1 MNKEKLTSVL
11 KSDKSAME
19 KWEGIQKLLEKAG
32 NEAGVSFVGHDRQG
46 DSDVHVP
53 ASGQKR
59 VAFAPSFVEESVHR
73 ASEVLCCWGAVV
85 SRRQVLLSDRSG
97 SN

>member
-1 MNKEKLTSVL
+1 ML

-19 KWEGIQKLLEKAG
+19 KWEAIQKLLEKAG

-59 VAFAPSFVEESVHR
+59 VAFAPSFVEESVHSPPR
-73 ASEVLCCWGAVV
+73 
-85 SRRQVLLSDRSG
+85 LLPSHPQYNTPSSTREGTSL
-97 SN
+97 

>member
-46 DSDVHVP
+46 DSDVHIP
-53 ASGQKR
+53 KAGQKR
-59 VAFAPSFVEESVHR
+59 VAFAPSSVEESVHR
-73 ASEVLCCWGAVV
+73 ASEILCCWGAVV
-85 SRRQVLLSDRSG
+85 SCRQVLLSDRSG

>member
-1 MNKEKLTSVL
+1 ML

-19 KWEGIQKLLEKAG
+19 KWEAIQKLLEKAG

-53 ASGQKR
+53 ETGQKR
-59 VAFAPSFVEESVHR
+59 VAFAPSFVEESVHC

-85 SRRQVLLSDRSG
+85 SYRPLLLSDRSG
-97 SN
+97 PN

>member
-1 MNKEKLTSVL
+1 ML

-19 KWEGIQKLLEKAG
+19 KWEAIQKLLEKVG

-53 ASGQKR
+53 ETGQKR

-73 ASEVLCCWGAVV
+73 ASEILCCWGAVV